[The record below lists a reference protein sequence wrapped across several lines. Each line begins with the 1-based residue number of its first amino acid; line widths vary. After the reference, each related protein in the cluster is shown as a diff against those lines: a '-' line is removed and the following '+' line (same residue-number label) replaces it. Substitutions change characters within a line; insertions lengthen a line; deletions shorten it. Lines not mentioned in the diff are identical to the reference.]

1 MEDKQKCDYEDFN
14 LQKHYDAIVT
24 KLDEIKNYEIW
35 KDRNAKLSGEFL
47 DLENKKTQLM
57 DLAKFKE

>member
-24 KLDEIKNYEIW
+24 KLDEIKNY
-35 KDRNAKLSGEFL
+35 DS
-47 DLENKKTQLM
+47 
-57 DLAKFKE
+57 FKEKSGKIEMLN